1 MKYIT
6 RPTVMGMAFLNVAA
20 KAIGKRSADKALHDP
35 KIHWVARR
43 VAASQSKHGLVSE
56 PTSRHNLMTP
66 KERADMYAVRKA
78 LGIEPMFK

>member
-20 KAIGKRSADKALHDP
+20 KAIGNRTMKQAVHDP
-35 KIHWVARR
+35 KVHWVARR
-43 VAASQSKHGLVSE
+43 LATSQSTHGLVSE

-66 KERADMYAVRKA
+66 EERADMYAVRKA